1 MNSSFKY
8 VPKYPVQTL
17 GKALD
22 ILNYIKDNPS
32 SEGISLTEISSALGI
47 GKSGV
52 HRLLDTLIAYDFV
65 EKINSTSPAYR
76 LGWGLFNAGNAVPKQ
91 HTLNG
96 SSYTPIVEK
105 LCNTFGETTN
115 IGIMNNYETIIIC
128 KMEPARMLRTNTQVG
143 EREPLYAT
151 ALGKLFLSDFST
163 EEIDAY
169 LEKTQLS
176 KMAANTITNVDSL
189 KLELDKI
196 RSQNYAVDNEEFV
209 DGMDVA
215 DKLGQD
221 YEMTFKTLVTLG
233 KSGNYY
239 VYAIPV
245 HRELDM
251 KKAARAVGEKHVE
264 MVPVKEIN
272 KVTGYIRGGC
282 TPIGMKKQYT
292 TVIHESAKQQDKI
305 AVSGGRRGVQIL
317 LQPEDLAKA
326 SGATFADIIKEE

>member
-143 EREPLYAT
+143 EREPLSAT
-151 ALGKLFLSDFST
+151 ALGKRFLSDFPT
-163 EEIDAY
+163 EERDAY

-209 DGMDVA
+209 DGMICLAMPIRDFTGHVVSGISISGPA
-215 DKLGQD
+215 KR
-221 YEMTFKTLVTLG
+221 MT
-233 KSGNYY
+233 N
-239 VYAIPV
+239 
-245 HRELDM
+245 
-251 KKAARAVGEKHVE
+251 
-264 MVPVKEIN
+264 
-272 KVTGYIRGGC
+272 
-282 TPIGMKKQYT
+282 
-292 TVIHESAKQQDKI
+292 DKI
-305 AVSGGRRGVQIL
+305 AEIS
-317 LQPEDLAKA
+317 PELKDACKTISKFL
-326 SGATFADIIKEE
+326 GYIK